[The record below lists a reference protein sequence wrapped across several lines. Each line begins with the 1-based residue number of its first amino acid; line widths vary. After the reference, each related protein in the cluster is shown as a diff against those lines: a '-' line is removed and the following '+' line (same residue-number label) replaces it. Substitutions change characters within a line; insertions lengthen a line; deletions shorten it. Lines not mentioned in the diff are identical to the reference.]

1 VADGRGCNWAF
12 GDMLWPWADNYTYY
26 ASVRL
31 QLLLTVITLTFFRLL
46 AELLEF
52 WAQRGILTSQGIL
65 AGLIVRTR

>member
-31 QLLLTVITLTFFRLL
+31 QLLLTVITLTFFRC
-46 AELLEF
+46 
-52 WAQRGILTSQGIL
+52 GK
-65 AGLIVRTR
+65 RTRFLSFPYVCPEPVLVK